1 MNEAPRAPF
10 GRPRQDFPEDGMVTV
25 KFQIPSRLAR
35 LVYEQ
40 ANVER
45 RHLGSIATD
54 AFSEFYRRHPPED
67 WTPRT

>member
-10 GRPRQDFPEDGMVTV
+10 GHPRRDFPEGGMVTV
-25 KFQIPSRLAR
+25 KFRLAR

-54 AFSEFYRRHPPED
+54 AFTEFYDRHPPDE